1 MRSGPAF
8 CGLPSP
14 SEVPTLA
21 LSSLLLSSLLALAP
35 SVSAGDEGQD
45 LQDPVVLA
53 AEHQRLAGE
62 MEQLARRQVWTGL
75 EDKYRELQGL
85 GVELDFEDLVHG
97 AWSARALG
105 DVQSTYQRLQA
116 AVALEQAEELV
127 GWMRSID
134 AEYGQVVL
142 STSPA
147 RGVALEAAALPF
159 APDRRAAVN
168 YAVMAL
174 AERGY
179 FEGRLPAGGYS
190 LAGTSFEVEPGIS
203 LRIEVSTRRR
213 DRRDD

>member
-1 MRSGPAF
+1 MA
-8 CGLPSP
+8 LPSLLLP
-14 SEVPTLA
+14 LLFA
-21 LSSLLLSSLLALAP
+21 LSSSAL
-35 SVSAGDEGQD
+35 AGDEGQD

-75 EDKYRELQGL
+75 EDKFRQLQAL
-85 GVELDFEDLVHG
+85 GVVLSFEDLVHG

-105 DVQSTYQRLQA
+105 DVQSTYGRLQA
-116 AVALEQAEELV
+116 AVALEQDDELL

-142 STSPA
+142 STSPP

-159 APDRRAAVN
+159 APDRRAAVD
-168 YAVMAL
+168 YAIAAL
-174 AERGY
+174 AQDGS
-179 FEGRLPAGGYS
+179 FEGRLPAGEYTLS
-190 LAGTSFEVEPGIS
+190 GTTFEVEPGIS